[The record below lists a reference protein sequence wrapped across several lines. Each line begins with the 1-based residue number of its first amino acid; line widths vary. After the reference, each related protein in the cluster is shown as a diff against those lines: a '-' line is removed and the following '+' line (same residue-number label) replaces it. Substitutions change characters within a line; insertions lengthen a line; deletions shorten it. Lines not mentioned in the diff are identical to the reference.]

1 MTARNAPSKN
11 TLAAKT
17 VRPVTPAKPDRSHHA
32 DPPSMDEPDLQ
43 EMLRDPIMQ
52 RLMTSDGIT
61 QSQLLTLVAAARVRI
76 ESSRRRYAD

>member
-1 MTARNAPSKN
+1 MRARNASSKK

-17 VRPVTPAKPDRSHHA
+17 VRPVAPAKPDRSHHA

-61 QSQLLTLVAAARVRI
+61 RSQLMTLVAAARIRM
-76 ESSRRRYAD
+76 ENSRYAD

>member
-1 MTARNAPSKN
+1 MTAKRAPSKK

-17 VRPVTPAKPDRSHHA
+17 VRPVVPAKHDRSLQA

-43 EMLRDPIMQ
+43 EMLRDPIME

-61 QSQLLTLVAAARVRI
+61 KSQLMTLVAAARVRI